1 MPEACLRH
9 DTIGAFLRCRF
20 TPRLIGGATIG
31 ATPAAAKRLVT
42 EGTVETA
49 SADAVR
55 VVESGG
61 KAASK

>member
-1 MPEACLRH
+1 M
-9 DTIGAFLRCRF
+9 TIGAFLRCRF

-31 ATPAAAKRLVT
+31 AIPAAAKRLGSEGMIET
-42 EGTVETA
+42 E